1 MLWRWSFG
9 PAKRQ
14 YHSGR
19 AFAQPCRCAHFQRR
33 IPRRAAKSDGAHGAG
48 HELEPG
54 ARACARP
61 GAAAE
66 ARPAADPSAGAVGLL
81 YTKNNSGRFSS
92 GRRYFLSCGF
102 VQSLKQAF
110 SKADCAGNIG
120 VFKLIIVL
128 KHTFIPSDCFLYCG
142 LQEIQ
147 QNT

>member
-54 ARACARP
+54 ARSCARP

-81 YTKNNSGRFSS
+81 YTQKNNSGPVFPVAVIFCPAASS
-92 GRRYFLSCGF
+92 SRSNRLSF
-102 VQSLKQAF
+102 PLIAF
-110 SKADCAGNIG
+110 YIVVCEKCSKRLDTNNIHDTIR
-120 VFKLIIVL
+120 LL
-128 KHTFIPSDCFLYCG
+128 HYD
-142 LQEIQ
+142 EE
-147 QNT
+147 